1 MFNLAK
7 YNLTKLNSQQ
17 NGMNILKNLS
27 SDDYKTVLANIKHYI
42 LATDMAKYFGNVRK
56 LDHIFKSGSFDW
68 KNKDH
73 K

>member
-1 MFNLAK
+1 MVNW
-7 YNLTKLNSQQ
+7 QQ
-17 NGMNILKNLS
+17 NGMNILKNMS

-56 LDHIFKSGSFDW
+56 LDPIVKSGSFDW
-68 KNKDH
+68 KNREH